1 MPLRVLT
8 TAVEKEEKCAGG
20 HHAQVGH
27 LPRLP
32 LHLLQVLEDVLFV
45 ELQDCLAVALVLTVG
60 SPQVVVALN
69 RIRSGGFFQY
79 SRGFLKKWIVL
90 GDDNDTLP
98 LHACVLVYILFVNA
112 SRVEASCSCSE
123 RS

>member
-1 MPLRVLT
+1 MPIFAVKDHLRVVIVPLRVLT
-8 TAVEKEEKCAGG
+8 TAAEKEEKCAGG
-20 HHAQVGH
+20 HHAQVHH

-69 RIRSGGFFQY
+69 RIRSGGISSIQ
-79 SRGFLKKWIVL
+79 
-90 GDDNDTLP
+90 GD
-98 LHACVLVYILFVNA
+98 F
-112 SRVEASCSCSE
+112 
-123 RS
+123 